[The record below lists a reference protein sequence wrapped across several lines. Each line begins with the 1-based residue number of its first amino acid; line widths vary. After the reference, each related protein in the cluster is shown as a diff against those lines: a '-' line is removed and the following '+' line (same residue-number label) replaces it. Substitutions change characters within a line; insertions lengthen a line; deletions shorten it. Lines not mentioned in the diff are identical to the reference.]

1 MLKLDPDPTFPFSVA
16 LRTPQGEETLKLIG
30 RHMTVDEH
38 AAWWKAALKSFT
50 DFQEVLKAHNAA
62 VLKAVEEAAA
72 AERPVPEQPEAP
84 KPEKSAL
91 DEIMEVIVG
100 WEDVDAEF
108 GRESMRKLLANYH
121 DLSAS
126 KICEA
131 WSAALT
137 QARRE
142 N

>member
-1 MLKLDPDPTFPFSVA
+1 MLKLDPDPTFPFSVT
-16 LRTPQGEETLKLIG
+16 LRTPKGEQTLKLVG
-30 RHMTVDEH
+30 RHMTVEEH
-38 AAWWKAALKSFT
+38 DAWWKAALKCYVEH
-50 DFQEVLKAHNAA
+50 QEALKAHAA
-62 VLKAVEEAAA
+62 AIAKAAEEAAA
-72 AERPVPEQPEAP
+72 KGEPMPETPEAP

-91 DEIMEVIVG
+91 DEVMDVVAG
-100 WEDVDAEF
+100 WEEVDAEF
-108 GRESMRKLLANYH
+108 SADAMRKLLANYH

-131 WSAALT
+131 WSATLT